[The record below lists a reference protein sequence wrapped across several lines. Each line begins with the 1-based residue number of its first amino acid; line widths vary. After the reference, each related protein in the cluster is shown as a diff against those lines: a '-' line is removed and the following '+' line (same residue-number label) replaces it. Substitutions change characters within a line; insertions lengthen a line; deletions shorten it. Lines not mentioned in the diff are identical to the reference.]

1 MKSQSDS
8 KQPLIQSL
16 QGGLIISWN
25 HLQKERTDIGEVH
38 AYWECEQVLLN
49 GMPMKKNIIAAII
62 TEKQKDFNEQKVAT
76 LQVFRDQQ
84 VIEFTNEIEAWKTN
98 NPFPET
104 DLEQKAY
111 WLELAD
117 YQTKLEESQKVAL
130 DEFEASLILPD
141 YTQEATQVATDVINF
156 LNE

>member
-16 QGGLIISWN
+16 KGGLIISWN
-25 HLQKERTDIGEVH
+25 HIQKERTDIDEVH

-49 GMPMKKNIIAAII
+49 GIPTKKNIIAAILA
-62 TEKQKDFNEQKVAT
+62 EKEKDFNEQKSIA
-76 LQVFRDQQ
+76 LQVFWDQQ
-84 VIEFTNEIEAWKTN
+84 VIEFTNEIDTWKVN
-98 NPFPET
+98 NIFP
-104 DLEQKAY
+104 DNDIKQKAY

-117 YQTKLEESQKVAL
+117 YQTRLGDSQMVAY
-130 DEFEASLILPD
+130 DKYEASLILPD
-141 YTQEATQVATDVINF
+141 YTQEATQVATDVINI

>member
-49 GMPMKKNIIAAII
+49 GMPMKKNIIAAILA
-62 TEKQKDFNEQKVAT
+62 EQEKDFNEQKSIA

-117 YQTKLEESQKVAL
+117 YQTKLEESQKVAY